1 MGPLFRTL
9 FCQHGQGCPQVL
21 TACAQ
26 IWMSN
31 GEGGNGTS
39 VAWGFPDQTR
49 GRTGQGIR
57 SKGPVLPRLPWLDCL
72 VQMAGILG
80 GSLVK
85 MSAPNRLRDKTDEHF
100 GATSDSAES
109 WTGI

>member
-1 MGPLFRTL
+1 MGRDAPRCSQLVHKSGL
-9 FCQHGQGCPQVL
+9 
-21 TACAQ
+21 
-26 IWMSN
+26 SN
-31 GEGGNGTS
+31 GEGGIGTS